1 MQLRIVTSDLVLF
14 HFSYDSGLIY
24 FQHTGHLAGRAMFA
38 ERPFQQQRLQLFD
51 SLLVGDD
58 PVQHDCFRTI
68 DHRLDFPLHRFRQ
81 MADVDIRFV
90 DQYDQPFDQVF
101 HLTHVAGPVVIDQ
114 PLDGS
119 R

>member
-1 MQLRIVTSDLVLF
+1 MQSRIVTSDLVLF
-14 HFSYDSGLIY
+14 HFSYDSGLIH

-38 ERPFQQQRLQLFD
+38 ERPFQQQRLQLLD